1 MTAACF
7 QPGDRVRARVS
18 TPFVQ
23 AGTLGTVVP
32 GYATMPNANA
42 VHFDGQSDSILM
54 WGDEL
59 ELADRPATPLSPKR
73 SAEARREP

>member
-1 MTAACF
+1 MTTASF

-32 GYATMPNANA
+32 GYPTVRNANA
-42 VHFDGQSDSILM
+42 VHFDGQPASIRM
-54 WGDEL
+54 WADEL
-59 ELADRPATPLSPKR
+59 ELADRTADGTSQL
-73 SAEARREP
+73 